1 MRVIFSGGGTLGPV
15 MPLLAVYQELKAKHP
30 RWQFLWVGTQRG
42 LEKEIMEKAGL
53 SYASLTEAKW
63 RRYWSW
69 QNLADIFKFAWAF
82 LNALF
87 LAWRWKPDLMLT
99 AGGFVSVP
107 LHLAGRVFK
116 VKELVHQEDLQVGLA
131 NKLMAKLADYIT
143 TSLEIS
149 VKEFPAGKT
158 IWLGNPVRAG
168 INRGSREVA
177 IKHFALEPNLPTILV
192 LGGGTGALSLNKIIV
207 QSLNE
212 LVDKC
217 QVIHMLG
224 FGKVVTLPRPTGES
238 GRDKLI
244 ASRYHPVLF
253 LEEDLLAHAFAVADL
268 VICRAGFSTLS
279 ELSYLAK
286 SAVLVPLPNGH
297 QEINAE
303 YFASRSGCPV
313 YFSEREDRAKFVDAV
328 RKLLADEGES
338 KVIGHNLFKILPKDA
353 REKMAFLVEEV
364 ARKLVKM

>member
-15 MPLLAVYQELKAKHP
+15 MPLLAVYQELKALHP
-30 RWQFLWVGTQRG
+30 DWRFLWVGTPHG
-42 LEKEIMEKAGL
+42 PEKEIMEKIGL

-63 RRYWSW
+63 RRYRSW
-69 QNLADIFKFAWAF
+69 QNFVDIFKFAWAF

-87 LAWRWKPDLMLT
+87 LVGRWHPDLLLT

-107 LHLAGRVFK
+107 LHLSGRIFN

-131 NKLMAKLADYIT
+131 NKIMAKMADYIT

-149 VKEFPAGKT
+149 VKEFSRHKT
-158 IWLGNPVRAG
+158 VWLGNPVRAG
-168 INRGSREVA
+168 IGKGSREVA
-177 IKHFALEPNLPTILV
+177 IKHFNLEPNLATVLV
-192 LGGGTGALSLNKIIV
+192 LGGGTGALSLNKLIV

-212 LVDKC
+212 LVDNC

-224 FGKVVTLPRPTGES
+224 QGKVVTLPRPTGES
-238 GRDKLI
+238 GRDELI
-244 ASRYHPVLF
+244 ATRYHPVLF
-253 LEEDLLAHAFAVADL
+253 LEEDLLAHALAVADL

-297 QEINAE
+297 QEANAE

-313 YFSEREDRAKFVDAV
+313 YFSEREERLKFVGV
-328 RKLLADEGES
+328 VKKMLADKGES
-338 KVIGHNLFKILPKDA
+338 KVIGHDMSRILPKDA

-364 ARKLVKM
+364 ARKLGKM